1 MKTALS
7 IDLEFWHSAELVR
20 SYVQDGADLIVEMTT
35 PILDLLDLHK
45 TKATFFVLGKVAEK
59 YPDLIKEIYDKGH
72 EIASHSYSHRTLYDL
87 GKDGFEREIDKSINL
102 LENIT
107 GEKVKGFRAPT
118 FSINNDTI
126 WGLDVL
132 EKFNFTYDSSVF
144 PMKSFLYGVPNA
156 PLHPYRPSYIDLAK
170 EDESNERAILEI
182 PPAIC
187 RFGSINIPVAG
198 GFYLRS
204 LPLPI
209 VKALIKKMF
218 KNSYVIMY
226 FHPWELV
233 PIAPKISLPL
243 FSKFITYYNTN
254 STIYKLD
261 DLLINFDFMPIERV
275 ADDFE

>member
-20 SYVQDGADLIVEMTT
+20 PYVQDGADLIVEMTA
-35 PILDLLDLHK
+35 PILDLLDLHN

-132 EKFNFTYDSSVF
+132 EKFNFIYDSSVF
-144 PMKSFLYGVPNA
+144 PMKTFLYGVPNA
-156 PLHPYRPSYIDLAK
+156 PLYPYKPSYIDLAK
-170 EDESNERAILEI
+170 EDESNERLILEI

-187 RFGSINIPVAG
+187 RLGFINIPVSG

-209 VKALIKKMF
+209 LKALIKKMF
-218 KNSYVIMY
+218 NNSCVIMY
-226 FHPWELV
+226 LHPWELI
-233 PIAPKISLPL
+233 PIAPKINLPL
-243 FSKFITYYNTN
+243 FSKFITYYNIN

-275 ADDFE
+275 VDDFE